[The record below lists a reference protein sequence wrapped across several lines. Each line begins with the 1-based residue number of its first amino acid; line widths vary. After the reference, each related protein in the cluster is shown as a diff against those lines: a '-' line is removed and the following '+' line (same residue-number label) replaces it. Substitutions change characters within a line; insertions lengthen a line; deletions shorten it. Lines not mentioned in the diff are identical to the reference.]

1 MENNLYEAKYDITKK
16 TKLRK
21 FYESN
26 KILIYLVIF
35 ILIVL
40 FIGSNYYLI
49 NKNKKRE
56 LLSENY
62 IQAKIYLEI
71 GKKVEALDI
80 LKNVI
85 LANDRTYSTLSFF
98 IILNENL
105 IKDHNEVTFLF
116 NHLLK
121 NNKFDKEIENLL
133 IFKKSLYI
141 SNHLNELE
149 LLKELKPLLN
159 KDSLWRAHALLL
171 LGDYFMS
178 KREHL
183 KAREFYI
190 QILSMNNLQRDLY
203 DHAKLQLASI
213 NND

>member
-62 IQAKIYLEI
+62 IQAKILDQKEIPKLSYL
-71 GKKVEALDI
+71 
-80 LKNVI
+80 N
-85 LANDRTYSTLSFF
+85 SF
-98 IILNENL
+98 LNECL
-105 IKDHNEVTFLF
+105 SSILDWYHP
-116 NHLLK
+116 
-121 NNKFDKEIENLL
+121 NN
-133 IFKKSLYI
+133 S
-141 SNHLNELE
+141 
-149 LLKELKPLLN
+149 
-159 KDSLWRAHALLL
+159 
-171 LGDYFMS
+171 
-178 KREHL
+178 
-183 KAREFYI
+183 
-190 QILSMNNLQRDLY
+190 QV
-203 DHAKLQLASI
+203 
-213 NND
+213 